1 MQKQDYV
8 NYFNRVNNSP
18 IDPADKKPFIA
29 GGYTQADWNILN
41 GYLFDREF
49 FDDYMDTPEA
59 RSKYIEWWT
68 KPIWA

>member
-1 MQKQDYV
+1 MEPKITSKL
-8 NYFNRVNNSP
+8 NNN
-18 IDPADKKPFIA
+18 A
-29 GGYTQADWNILN
+29 NVILN